1 LKDGYTRCKSKRS
14 RLLLKSGSSSSKLPT
29 CQFFDQ
35 LQFLGDTYTND
46 PEQDMTNRDTSSS
59 AASSSANSTNIHTPP
74 YRESFKRHKPNKVD
88 AVEREIIS
96 SLKAV
101 NEQIQKPTDSTDKE
115 DSPNL
120 HFCNSL
126 APLMDDLSPEQI
138 MIARIKIQ
146 QMLYEVKYNKTL

>member
-1 LKDGYTRCKSKRS
+1 
-14 RLLLKSGSSSSKLPT
+14 
-29 CQFFDQ
+29 
-35 LQFLGDTYTND
+35 
-46 PEQDMTNRDTSSS
+46 MTNRATSSS
-59 AASSSANSTNIHTPP
+59 AAISSTNSTNTHTPP
-74 YRESFKRHKPNKVD
+74 YRERFRRHKPNKVD

-120 HFCNSL
+120 HFCKSL

-138 MIARIKIQ
+138 MITARIKIQ